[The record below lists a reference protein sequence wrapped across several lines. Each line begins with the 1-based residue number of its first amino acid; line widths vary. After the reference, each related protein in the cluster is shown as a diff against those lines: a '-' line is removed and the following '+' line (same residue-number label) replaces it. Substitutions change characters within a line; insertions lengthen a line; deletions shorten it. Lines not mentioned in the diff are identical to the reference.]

1 MYLAMGKKYS
11 KRKGRKKNMIKAV
24 VFDMDGV
31 IFDSEKLYR
40 KHWMITG
47 REYGIPEDEME
58 DLCNHIAGAT
68 RQHNERLLKEHFGE
82 DFDYD
87 TFRAKTMDR
96 MDAEIAR
103 NGLDMKPGVKEL
115 FAYLKENGYQI
126 ALATS
131 TAQERASRNLQRAG
145 ILEVF
150 DKIVYGGV
158 VPNGKP
164 APDIYLRACEELGVK
179 PEEAIGIEDSINGV
193 KSSSAAG
200 LYTIMVVDLIE
211 PTEEMRPLADQIY
224 YSLFDVIAL
233 LKKGTETE

>member
-1 MYLAMGKKYS
+1 
-11 KRKGRKKNMIKAV
+11 MIKAV

-103 NGLDMKPGVKEL
+103 DGLDMKPGVKEL

-211 PTEEMRPLADQIY
+211 PTEEIRPLADQIY

>member
-1 MYLAMGKKYS
+1 
-11 KRKGRKKNMIKAV
+11 
-24 VFDMDGV
+24 
-31 IFDSEKLYR
+31 
-40 KHWMITG
+40 
-47 REYGIPEDEME
+47 
-58 DLCNHIAGAT
+58 
-68 RQHNERLLKEHFGE
+68 
-82 DFDYD
+82 
-87 TFRAKTMDR
+87 MDR

>member
-1 MYLAMGKKYS
+1 
-11 KRKGRKKNMIKAV
+11 MIKAV

-211 PTEEMRPLADQIY
+211 PTEEIRPVADQIY

>member
-1 MYLAMGKKYS
+1 
-11 KRKGRKKNMIKAV
+11 MIKAV

-68 RQHNERLLKEHFGE
+68 RQHNERLLKEHFGK

>member
-1 MYLAMGKKYS
+1 M
-11 KRKGRKKNMIKAV
+11 N
-24 VFDMDGV
+24 
-31 IFDSEKLYR
+31 
-40 KHWMITG
+40 TG

-145 ILEVF
+145 IREVF

-211 PTEEMRPLADQIY
+211 PTEEIRPLADQIY

>member
-1 MYLAMGKKYS
+1 
-11 KRKGRKKNMIKAV
+11 MIKAV